1 MPNVFGKVP
10 AWLWP
15 LAVGVV
21 VFQPGLL
28 IVGPDA
34 SWYWVLGKNLANG
47 LGYVGSEWVPE
58 VRRGPGLPLLLAGG
72 FHFFGDDVRTA
83 AWIVRALFVACA
95 LVTYALGARWFGRG
109 VGVVAACGLLVN
121 PVAGTIGSGIS
132 VDVAGVAL
140 ALLAVLWLDLG
151 GWRNTGAAALALAV
165 AALTKE
171 AALVV
176 VLPLAVRALLDKNRS
191 LRLAELGC
199 AVAFA
204 VAVLALW
211 SLWSGGGAQ
220 AVARMNTFAYSGGSE
235 GAFLPVS
242 FATGLWHFAYGTAE
256 ASWVWPALL
265 IGWVGVAICAAK
277 GSMPDRTLLL
287 LVLSVVPVMVLQ
299 GLYNLR
305 PGQSF
310 ILFPLSFLALGRT
323 VQLAAQRYAPVFRV
337 RVLAA
342 TATGLV
348 AFGFAEGT
356 PSYWLAS
363 WLTGSDDPS
372 VYRSWNPLEVGKGHP
387 APRGWLN
394 YAVADATDWLAAN
407 TTPQENIVSDWY
419 WADALYLSGDGRRPI
434 HRIPYVRSRDV
445 SHMALESAEPLPP
458 VDSYEPILFVFPQAN
473 RTDPGHPDAW
483 INALSE
489 PLLFARL
496 EQVDADWVVV
506 TKRRIM
512 IADYFDAS
520 PSFELVHVGI
530 KDALRIYRVRRP
542 LQPIAF
548 DTGLKAELGSYLG
561 ALASDSPE
569 AYNTLISS
577 YFEAKLGV
585 GAAEVAAWREALREA
600 SAATTAAED

>member
-1 MPNVFGKVP
+1 MPNVFGRVP

-47 LGYVGSEWVPE
+47 LGYAGSEWVPE

-72 FHFFGDDVRTA
+72 FHFFGDDIRTA
-83 AWIVRALFVACA
+83 AWVVRALFVACA

-140 ALLAVLWLDLG
+140 ALLAVLWLDG
-151 GWRNTGAAALALAV
+151 VGWRKTGAAALALAG

-171 AALVV
+171 AALAVV
-176 VLPLAVRALLDKNRS
+176 VPLAVRAVLDKDRA
-191 LRLAELGC
+191 LRLAQLGC
-199 AVAFA
+199 AATFA
-204 VAVLALW
+204 IAVLALW

-220 AVARMNTFAYSGGSE
+220 VVARLSSFLYSGGSG
-235 GAFLPVS
+235 GAFLPISV
-242 FATGLWHFAYGTAE
+242 ATGLWQFAYGTAE
-256 ASWVWPALL
+256 ASWVWPLL
-265 IGWVGVAICAAK
+265 LVGWIAVAICAAK

-287 LVLSVVPVMVLQ
+287 LVLSLAPVMVLQ

-310 ILFPLSFLALGRT
+310 MLFPLSFLALGRA
-323 VQLAAQRYAPVFRV
+323 VQLAAQRYAPAFRV

-342 TATGLV
+342 TAAGLV

-356 PSYWLAS
+356 PSHWVAS
-363 WLTGSDDPS
+363 WLYGSDDPS
-372 VYRSWNPLEVGKGHP
+372 EYRSWNPLAVAKGHP
-387 APRGWLN
+387 LPTGWLN

-407 TTPQENIVSDWY
+407 TALQDNIVSDWY
-419 WADALYLSGDGRRPI
+419 WADALYLSSEGRRPI

-445 SHMALESAEPLPP
+445 SHMALEAAEPLPE
-458 VDSYEPILFVFPQAN
+458 VDSYEPILFVFPQAH
-473 RTDPGHPDAW
+473 RTDPGHPDSW

-496 EQVDADWVVV
+496 EQVEADWVVV

-520 PSFELVHVGI
+520 PSFQLVHLGR
-530 KDALRIYRVRRP
+530 KGALRIYRVRRP
-542 LQPIAF
+542 LQPTLF
-548 DTGLKAELGSYLG
+548 DTGLQAELGTYLSN
-561 ALASDSPE
+561 LASDSPG
-569 AYNTLISS
+569 AYDALVSS

-585 GAAEVAAWREALREA
+585 DAAEVEEWREALRDASA
-600 SAATTAAED
+600 SAAQAED